1 MQEALTNSLDA
12 ERMSWEEIC
21 RHYPDEWVVLVD
33 ADWEN
38 EGDFEFGTAI
48 VFGHR
53 KRRKEAHSDMGRA
66 LREFENVGVFF
77 TGPIRGPI
85 PRLFIP

>member
-1 MQEALTNSLDA
+1 MLEALTSRGEA

-21 RHYPDEWVVLVD
+21 RRYPDEWVVFVD
-33 ADWEN
+33 ADWAN
-38 EGDFEFGTAI
+38 DGDFEFGTAI
-48 VFGHR
+48 VFGHWQ
-53 KRRKEAHSDMGRA
+53 RRKEAHSDMGVA

-85 PRLFIP
+85 PRFVIP